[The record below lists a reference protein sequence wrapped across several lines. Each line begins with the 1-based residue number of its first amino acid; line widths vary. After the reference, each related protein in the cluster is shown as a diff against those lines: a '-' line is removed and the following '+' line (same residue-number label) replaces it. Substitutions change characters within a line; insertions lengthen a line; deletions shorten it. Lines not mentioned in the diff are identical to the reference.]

1 MMLLA
6 TYISSYKAIL
16 MVNRIYALCMAIGQL
31 AIYGE
36 TARQKQ
42 AHINLPYLE
51 EMF

>member
-1 MMLLA
+1 MH
-6 TYISSYKAIL
+6 
-16 MVNRIYALCMAIGQL
+16 GQL

-51 EMF
+51 EMFQFVGLI